1 MKWRIS
7 SMRSNTNAKK
17 GQVIPFMQD
26 GSYFFKK
33 GIEIYDD
40 GQPERAAAYIRR
52 AIKVEPDEPVF
63 ICQLAIILSE
73 MGEYKD
79 SNEWLVK
86 VTDDIDPKM
95 SQCYFFMANN
105 FAHLGEFTEAKA
117 SLTIYLSM
125 DDDGEFKEDASSLLD
140 MIDKELDGEF
150 DLLPFEMEG
159 DKHEDI
165 VMDLLNTGE
174 FHEAEKQI
182 HVAIAESPKDW
193 DMYAY
198 LAESYMHQERFDEA
212 EKLLKD
218 LLTKEE
224 PNFFAQCQMAV
235 LLYKQ
240 EDPHASTWVDNIKNL
255 RPLKDWDCYYL
266 ARALYYIKEY
276 QAAYL
281 LYERFLHA
289 SKFQKRTT
297 YFHQMAIVSWHC
309 NRYEKAR
316 KLWVRIESTEHRSDK
331 QHVAPTYLNL
341 IQTDQDISQNGKEF
355 LYQ

>member
-1 MKWRIS
+1 
-7 SMRSNTNAKK
+7 MRSNINAKK

-33 GIEIYDD
+33 GIGIYDE
-40 GQPERAAAYIRR
+40 GQLEKAAGFIRR
-52 AIKVEPDEPVF
+52 AIKIEPEEPVY

-73 MGEYKD
+73 LGEYKN

-86 VTDDIDPKM
+86 VIDDIDPKM

-105 FAHLGEFTEAKA
+105 LAHLGEFTEAKA

-125 DDDGEFKEDASSLLD
+125 DAEGEFIEDANSLLD

-159 DKHEDI
+159 NTPEDV

-174 FHEAEKQI
+174 FDEAEKKIQL
-182 HVAIAESPKDW
+182 VLAEDPKDW
-193 DMYAY
+193 DMYSY
-198 LAESYMHQERFDEA
+198 LAESYMYQNRLDEA
-212 EKLLKD
+212 ERLLKD
-218 LLTKEE
+218 LLLKEE

-235 LLYKQ
+235 LLYKK

-266 ARALYYIKEY
+266 ARTLYFVKEY
-276 QAAYL
+276 QAAYR

-289 SKFQKRTT
+289 SNLQKRTT
-297 YFHQMAIVSWHC
+297 YLHQMAVVSWQCKRHE
-309 NRYEKAR
+309 NAQ
-316 KLWVRIESTEHRSDK
+316 KLWVRIESTEQRADK
-331 QHVAPTYLNL
+331 QHVAPYYLNL
-341 IQTDQDISQNGKEF
+341 IRNDKDLSQNGKEF